1 MYVKPMGL
9 CYSLFLLRMFFNL
22 ASPAECIFPELF
34 FFLGYTYATAPKK
47 LDIKTFGVLSSAENF
62 RGACVSRLCIFMTLI
77 YGGLMVR
84 ARRTFLPKIRNTI
97 FISLPFLRVLLFVY
111 NTLMFSCLI
120 LFFS

>member
-22 ASPAECIFPELF
+22 ASPAECIFPELLF

-62 RGACVSRLCIFMTLI
+62 RGACVSRLCVFMTLI
-77 YGGLMVR
+77 YGVLMVR

-97 FISLPFLRVLLFVY
+97 FISLPFLRVLSFLY
-111 NTLMFSCLI
+111 I
-120 LFFS
+120 